1 MHETGGFQTHQEVG
15 GMSRLRWAV
24 VVAAALAAVSVL
36 YMVQARM
43 AAAATPPSGAV
54 MVAQAPGGGAGGW
67 GQMSEAERA
76 KMREQMTARMLDEA
90 GLTDAEKT
98 AAKKALTAK
107 ARARE
112 ALTQQLTKLRRTANQ
127 AKPTDKDLRAALAAY
142 GAALTQYH
150 KQVAATDAA
159 LVKQLS
165 TRSRARCISLGILDN
180 GLGMMGRMGGGG
192 QSGPGGARRPR
203 G

>member
-1 MHETGGFQTHQEVG
+1 
-15 GMSRLRWAV
+15 MSRLRLAV
-24 VVAAALAAVSVL
+24 AAAAAALAAVSVL

-43 AAAATPPSGAV
+43 AVAATPPAGAV
-54 MVAQAPGGGAGGW
+54 MVAQAPGGGAGGGPGGW

-76 KMREQMTARMLDEA
+76 KMREQMTARMLDQA

-112 ALTQQLTKLRRTANQ
+112 ALTQELTKLRRTANQ

-142 GAALTQYH
+142 GAALTQYR

-165 TRSRARCISLGILDN
+165 TRSRARCMSLGILDN